1 MATFRQLHALIAV
14 VDHGSFD
21 AAAERLGVVQSAVSR
36 QIHELEAWLG
46 FALFDRTT
54 RTATLTP
61 QALPVLEQARR
72 TLIQQEL
79 LSECLNSTQ
88 VVARSLRIGITELSA
103 MTWLPRFVAVLGE
116 RYPRVRMEPDV
127 DLSVRL
133 HELLLA
139 GRLDVIVVP
148 DAFHSNGLVRVE
160 LDTVANG
167 WFCAPGLVPVE
178 DGLPLADIGQ
188 YRLLAQG
195 QLSGSGLLINEWLAT
210 HGIATDDYLP
220 CSSLVA
226 LVGLTVAALG
236 VSFLPYVVAAPG
248 LADGTLQEVPVEPR
262 LPPTR
267 YVALARADACGPF
280 LRQVLQLLQAHAD
293 LQRRSTPQYGGH

>member
-88 VVARSLRIGITELSA
+88 VVARSLRIGA
-103 MTWLPRFVAVLGE
+103 
-116 RYPRVRMEPDV
+116 
-127 DLSVRL
+127 DLRKPFKRQGCY
-133 HELLLA
+133 A
-139 GRLDVIVVP
+139 GRLMR
-148 DAFHSNGLVRVE
+148 AWSS
-160 LDTVANG
+160 
-167 WFCAPGLVPVE
+167 
-178 DGLPLADIGQ
+178 PLRRPRQ
-188 YRLLAQG
+188 
-195 QLSGSGLLINEWLAT
+195 S
-210 HGIATDDYLP
+210 P
-220 CSSLVA
+220 CR
-226 LVGLTVAALG
+226 
-236 VSFLPYVVAAPG
+236 
-248 LADGTLQEVPVEPR
+248 DRPR
-262 LPPTR
+262 H
-267 YVALARADACGPF
+267 ARA
-280 LRQVLQLLQAHAD
+280 
-293 LQRRSTPQYGGH
+293 RR